1 MSKTVSL
8 EDAKAHLT
16 ECIKAAEAG
25 ETVVITREGQPV
37 AALVSALKVSGPDPE
52 RVAGPQQGLISLL
65 GGWEGSD
72 ELASLIEE
80 SSRTASSRG

>member
-1 MSKTVSL
+1 MQKTVSL
-8 EDAKAHLT
+8 EDAKVHLA
-16 ECIKAAEAG
+16 ECIKAAEEG

-37 AALVSALKVSGPDPE
+37 VALVSALKVSKPGPE
-52 RVAGPQQGLISLL
+52 RVAGPEQGLISLL